1 VARVCISGRAGG
13 IMLGRGRWLTCAVAL
28 VATLA
33 GGRGSLAQ
41 DAARYSLQG
50 TGGWAYGETN
60 NDNFFGY
67 SASPEGVW
75 DNYYFAL
82 NVGAHPMEKLSI
94 RAQAFWG
101 DDLRGERV
109 KLDYVFAEWAHSSN
123 LKLRVGKV
131 LVPFGLYSETYD
143 VGTLRPFYLLPQFY
157 AGTLGLV
164 PKAYLGG
171 GLTGAPRLGE
181 KWELQYDAFGGQIE
195 FEPFFLDRI
204 TGFDP
209 GSGLPSFTR
218 TTEQMVGEH
227 MVGGRLLLVS
237 SEHGVDV
244 GGSAIHMGHVKVPEG
259 SPLQLGS
266 ANLYNLRAQ
275 YQKGPLAARAEYFRG
290 DSESDEGVASWYVE
304 ASFRFLK
311 KLQLAAQYEHS
322 RILLSAGDESIPE
335 TLRRHESLGL
345 ALNLWVSPE
354 FVLKLNGYTVD
365 GNMVARPD
373 NPGLAAVL
381 GTIGEKTGVLLIGAQ
396 FSF

>member
-1 VARVCISGRAGG
+1 
-13 IMLGRGRWLTCAVAL
+13 MLGSRRWLTCAVAL
-28 VATLA
+28 LATVAGDREL
-33 GGRGSLAQ
+33 RAQ
-41 DAARYSLQG
+41 DPQRYSLQG
-50 TGGWAYGETN
+50 TGGWAYGGTD
-60 NDNFFGY
+60 NDNFFGW

-82 NVGAHPMEKLSI
+82 NVSARPMEKLSI
-94 RAQAFWG
+94 RAQAFFG

-109 KLDYVFAEWAHSSN
+109 KLDYVFAEWAHSTS
-123 LKLRVGKV
+123 LKGRVGKV

-164 PKAYLGG
+164 PKAYLGA

-181 KWELQYDAFGGQIE
+181 KWELQYAAFGGEIE
-195 FEPFFLDRI
+195 FEPFVLDRI

-209 GSGLPSFTR
+209 ASGLPTFKR
-218 TTEQMVGEH
+218 TTEQMVGKD

-237 SEHGVDV
+237 PELGLDL
-244 GGSAIHMGHVKVPEG
+244 GGSAIHMGHVQVPEG
-259 SPLQLGS
+259 SPLDITS
-266 ANLYNLRAQ
+266 ASLYNLRAQ

-290 DSESDEGVASWYVE
+290 NANSDEGVDSWYVE
-304 ASFRFLK
+304 TSYRFLK
-311 KLQLAAQYEHS
+311 KWQLAAQYERS
-322 RILLSAGDESIPE
+322 RILLAQGDQSIPD
-335 TLRRHESLGL
+335 TLRRHESIGL

-354 FVLKLNGYTVD
+354 LVLKLNGYAVD

-373 NPGLAAVL
+373 NPALAAVL
-381 GTIGEKTGVLLIGAQ
+381 GTIAAKTSVLLVGAQ